1 MLKSSIAHHDQQG
14 FTLVE
19 IIAVLVLLGILAA
32 VAVPKYMDLT
42 TTAREK
48 AAQGQL
54 SEVKGRL
61 NTALNGYKLKNNGAV
76 PDGTQLLAYLPAG
89 ACPTADTLEGDFNFL
104 CAAAGNVITITI
116 SKVQGTAITANN
128 TATYTTQ

>member
-1 MLKSSIAHHDQQG
+1 MRFRSSINNQQG
-14 FTLVE
+14 FTLIE

-54 SEVKGRL
+54 AEVRGRL
-61 NTALNGYKLKNNGAV
+61 NAGVNGYMLKNSGTK
-76 PDGTQLLAYLPAG
+76 PDATQLLAFLPAG
-89 ACPTADTLEGDFNFL
+89 SCPAADTLEGDFNFQ
-104 CAAAGNVITITI
+104 CAAAGNVVTITVN
-116 SKVQGTAITANN
+116 KVQGVAITANN
-128 TATYTTQ
+128 TATFTTQ